1 MDQGHRGPTTPGE
14 PRPPRFGLFP
24 VRSPLLGESLLFS
37 FPQGTKMFQFPWL
50 ASTSKMTWMAGLC
63 PPGCPIRKPRG
74 QGPFAPNPGLS
85 QLTASFIASESQGIR
100 RAPLYASYAWDDAA
114 SRRDVQY
121 TSAFSPLLGYA
132 DAHKA
137 PRTLGLCFG
146 LRPSGGSRC
155 LINLLVFNYCHS
167 MS

>member
-1 MDQGHRGPTTPGE
+1 
-14 PRPPRFGLFP
+14 
-24 VRSPLLGESLLFS
+24 
-37 FPQGTKMFQFPWL
+37 MFQFPWL

-132 DAHKA
+132 DTQK
-137 PRTLGLCFG
+137 RRG
-146 LRPSGGSRC
+146 PSAYAWTPPNGRK
-155 LINLLVFNYCHS
+155 S
-167 MS
+167 MLD

>member
-1 MDQGHRGPTTPGE
+1 
-14 PRPPRFGLFP
+14 
-24 VRSPLLGESLLFS
+24 
-37 FPQGTKMFQFPWL
+37 MFQFPWL

-100 RAPLYASYAWDDAA
+100 RAPLYASYAWDTATD
-114 SRRDVQY
+114 RRGAPY

-132 DAHKA
+132 DAQCA
-137 PRTLGLCFG
+137 ADPRLMLG

>member
-1 MDQGHRGPTTPGE
+1 
-14 PRPPRFGLFP
+14 
-24 VRSPLLGESLLFS
+24 
-37 FPQGTKMFQFPWL
+37 MFQFPWL

-63 PPGCPIRKPRG
+63 PPGPRG

-132 DAHKA
+132 D
-137 PRTLGLCFG
+137 T
-146 LRPSGGSRC
+146 
-155 LINLLVFNYCHS
+155 
-167 MS
+167 